1 MQISLGRFPWWGQI
15 VAVALL
21 AGGGAYAV
29 EAYYIADMTNE
40 VRAREVKLS
49 QLRQEIARGMATARR
64 LPEFRAQV
72 VDLERRL
79 DALRAVLPEQKDV
92 GDLLRRI
99 QTLAMQSNLTIRGFT
114 PQAIQQKE
122 MHAAWPIGLKI
133 EGTYHNLGMFFDRV
147 RKFPRI
153 INISDLKIKS
163 VDKPTATVTIQ
174 VDCVATTFVLS
185 EKPAP
190 AAPMSPARRPA
201 APPTKSG
208 P

>member
-1 MQISLGRFPWWGQI
+1 MQISLGRVPWWGQI

-21 AGGGAYAV
+21 AAGGMYAV
-29 EAYYIADMTNE
+29 ETYFISGMTAE
-40 VRAREVKLS
+40 VRTREAKLVT
-49 QLRQEIARGMATARR
+49 LRQEIARGMATARR

-72 VDLERRL
+72 ADLEHRL
-79 DALRAVLPEQKDV
+79 EALRAVLPEQKDV

-114 PQAIQQKE
+114 PQAIQQRE
-122 MHAAWPIGLKI
+122 MHAAWPIGLKL

-153 INISDLKIKS
+153 INVSDLTIKS
-163 VDKPTATVTIQ
+163 VDKPSPTVTIE

-185 EKPAP
+185 DKPAP
-190 AAPMSPARRPA
+190 SAGAARPRP